1 MKNHREP
8 ILYDGLLY
16 VIPLTLLS
24 LLIVF
29 LGRPL
34 ISLFTMLVAAFI
46 AFFFRNPERG
56 IPQEE
61 GIIVSPA
68 DGKVILIQD
77 IYEKGCLNDKA
88 IKLSIFLSLI
98 DVHINRIPCSG
109 EVVDVNRK
117 SGNFLAAF
125 KDEASIENE
134 SISICISHNKH
145 KILVKQIAGLLA
157 RRIICWVNVGDKVE
171 RGQRY
176 GLIKFGSRID
186 IFLPPRIELKVKIGD
201 KVKGGETILG
211 VLK

>member
-16 VIPLTLLS
+16 IIPLAVLS
-24 LLIVF
+24 LIIAL
-29 LGRPL
+29 LGRPFF
-34 ISLFTMLVAAFI
+34 SLFTLSVAAFI
-46 AFFFRNPERG
+46 AFFFRNPKRS

-77 IYEKGCLNDKA
+77 IFEKECLNAKA

-109 EVVDVNRK
+109 EIVDVNRK

-134 SISICISHNKH
+134 CISICISHHRH
-145 KILVKQIAGLLA
+145 KILVKQIAGVLA
-157 RRIICWVNVGDKVE
+157 RRIICWGNVGDKVE

-186 IFLPPRIELKVKIGD
+186 IFLPPQIELKVKIGD